1 MAEEAQVKEDLSSPK
16 VEVAGAGNVP
26 AAVKKVELD
35 LDDAPFLQTEEKAPA
50 KQELPEDLDGGSA
63 DEEKKKRRKKLILLG
78 AAIGGG
84 LLIVGAALAWWFIFR
99 APPPPPPPAA
109 PDPEVVVVPSTPAPA
124 GEQEIVREFAPFIV
138 PTLDPDGKTGFLIC
152 RFSAISKDQA
162 VNQEIQQQL
171 MPLRDAIYYYLRGKD
186 NAFLLD
192 ARNGDQIKH
201 DLVTVFNDYLTQG
214 KIEDIVFESYL
225 SW

>member
-1 MAEEAQVKEDLSSPK
+1 MAEQLKEQTESP
-16 VEVAGAGNVP
+16 EIETAGQSGPP

-50 KQELPEDLDGGSA
+50 KVEAPEDLEDRSEDA
-63 DEEKKKRRKKLILLG
+63 DKKKRRRKLLLLCALSG
-78 AAIGGG
+78 AAI
-84 LLIVGAALAWWFIFR
+84 LALAAALLWWFFFR
-99 APPPPPPPAA
+99 APPPAPPAA
-109 PDPEVVVVPSTPAPA
+109 PEPEVVVVPSLPAAPA
-124 GEQEIVREFAPFIV
+124 DQEIVREFAPFVV
-138 PTLDPDGKTGFLIC
+138 PTTGPDGKTGFLIC

-186 NAFLLD
+186 NAFLTD
-192 ARNGDQIKH
+192 ARNAPDIKR
-201 DLVTVFNDYLTQG
+201 DLLSVFNDYLSQG
-214 KIEDIVFESYL
+214 RLEDIVFESYL